1 MGPRVRRVL
10 PAVGVVLA
18 ASLAA
23 CVPTDTTHV
32 AEIDD
37 GGDAGALDRPAPTF
51 PDGEVPA
58 ALVAEGLAHDLSARP
73 RDQDYWS
80 PKRAEARCAADRIVA
95 ELGASRL
102 VALGYRPGTPGASV
116 NDLDLDDAERD
127 VLVEALASCVDP
139 VQAVGAILYGAGRI
153 PARMASCMARGM
165 GEAGARPI
173 LEAWAHGRAVD
184 PFEEGS
190 DLASLVLGHADVC
203 ISDTAFN
210 WLDLR
215 FPDEDPII
223 NSDDPAGTRSSPYVD
238 DARRRAD
245 DEANAGG
252 SGGTSS
258 TAPPAT
264 TAPAAPPADDPQ
276 S

>member
-1 MGPRVRRVL
+1 
-10 PAVGVVLA
+10 
-18 ASLAA
+18 
-23 CVPTDTTHV
+23 
-32 AEIDD
+32 
-37 GGDAGALDRPAPTF
+37 
-51 PDGEVPA
+51 
-58 ALVAEGLAHDLSARP
+58 
-73 RDQDYWS
+73 
-80 PKRAEARCAADRIVA
+80 
-95 ELGASRL
+95 
-102 VALGYRPGTPGASV
+102 
-116 NDLDLDDAERD
+116 
-127 VLVEALASCVDP
+127 
-139 VQAVGAILYGAGRI
+139 
-153 PARMASCMARGM
+153 
-165 GEAGARPI
+165 
-173 LEAWAHGRAVD
+173 GRAVD

-210 WLDLR
+210 WPDLR